1 MEEER
6 GIGTGPEEVDGEHPV
21 LRATGGSEE
30 PLSIFDGGDKTWIC
44 CGRRQQL

>member
-6 GIGTGPEEVDGEHPV
+6 GIGMGAVEVDGAELV

-30 PLSIFDGGDKTWIC
+30 PLSIFNTVDST
-44 CGRRQQL
+44 